1 MLVALDVGG
10 NVLVS
15 SEGVPEDD
23 KILLDCLEYVSYAK
37 VSLYSIALVRFLFYY
52 ADVLFFQALHLT
64 KSRIARK
71 EANAQLRM
79 ELNAAHSKMAEVEHR
94 EQALTSVYEDLK
106 KDFNDV
112 RYSHAAVVKEKNEP
126 EKTEREK
133 ERRFWNSS

>member
-1 MLVALDVGG
+1 
-10 NVLVS
+10 
-15 SEGVPEDD
+15 
-23 KILLDCLEYVSYAK
+23 
-37 VSLYSIALVRFLFYY
+37 LFYY

-64 KSRIARK
+64 KSQIARK

-79 ELNAAHSKMAEVEHR
+79 ELNATHSKMAEVEHR

-112 RYSHAAVVKEKNEP
+112 CYSHAAVVKEKNEL

-133 ERRFWNSS
+133 EWRFWNSS

>member
-1 MLVALDVGG
+1 
-10 NVLVS
+10 
-15 SEGVPEDD
+15 
-23 KILLDCLEYVSYAK
+23 
-37 VSLYSIALVRFLFYY
+37 
-52 ADVLFFQALHLT
+52 LFFQALHLT

-79 ELNAAHSKMAEVEHR
+79 EPNAAHSKMAKVGRH

-106 KDFNDV
+106 KYFDDV

-133 ERRFWNSS
+133 ERRFRNSS